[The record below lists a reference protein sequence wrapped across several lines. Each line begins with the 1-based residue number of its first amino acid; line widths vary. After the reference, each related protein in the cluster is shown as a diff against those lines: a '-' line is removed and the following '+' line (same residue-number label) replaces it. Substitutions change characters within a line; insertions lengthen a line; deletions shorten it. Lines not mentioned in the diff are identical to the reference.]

1 MATDKQISFI
11 ISLMQ
16 DTQKTV
22 QEAMMTAGFQIAE
35 TVNDPEYLSAGQ
47 ASKVIDTYLQIKA
60 AMPKA
65 QAKAP
70 IHKPGKAT
78 SRQIAFA
85 TDLLAKIDDDD
96 YRDLF
101 DGSKPESDELS
112 EMSLTEMSELID
124 DIQDAI

>member
-22 QEAMMTAGFQIAE
+22 QEVAITSGLPMGIGYE
-35 TVNDPEYLSAGQ
+35 PEYLSAGE

-78 SRQIAFA
+78 DRQISFA
-85 TDLLAKIDDDD
+85 TDLLTKIDDDD
-96 YRDLF
+96 YQSLF
-101 DGSKPESDELS
+101 DYAKPEADELAEMAMS
-112 EMSLTEMSELID
+112 EISELISD
-124 DIQDAI
+124 LQHAI

>member
-1 MATDKQISFI
+1 MATDKQINFI

-22 QEAMMTAGFQIAE
+22 QEVAITAGLPMGIGYE
-35 TVNDPEYLSAGQ
+35 PEYLSAGQ
-47 ASKVIDTYLQIKA
+47 ASKGSDTYLQIKA

-65 QAKAP
+65 QAKTP
-70 IHKPGKAT
+70 VHKPGKAT

-101 DGSKPESDELS
+101 DDSKPESDELS

-124 DIQDAI
+124 DLQDAI

>member
-22 QEAMMTAGFQIAE
+22 QEVAITAGLPMGIGYE
-35 TVNDPEYLSAGQ
+35 PEYLSAGQ

-65 QAKAP
+65 QAKTP
-70 IHKPGKAT
+70 VHKPGKAT

-101 DGSKPESDELS
+101 DDSKPESDELS

-124 DIQDAI
+124 DIKDAI